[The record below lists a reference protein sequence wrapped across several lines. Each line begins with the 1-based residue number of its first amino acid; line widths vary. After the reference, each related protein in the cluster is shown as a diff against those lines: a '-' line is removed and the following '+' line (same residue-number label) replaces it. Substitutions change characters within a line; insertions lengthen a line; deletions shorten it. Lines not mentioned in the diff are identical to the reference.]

1 MGCGRAKRENLAW
14 RRAKREILGGGRAKR
29 AGRRWCVLVRA
40 KRACMKI
47 WPIARCP
54 EPLRQMSYLDVST
67 WEADVAVN
75 IRNFFAARF
84 ARGYA
89 R

>member
-1 MGCGRAKRENLAW
+1 MRGSDAVLGAA
-14 RRAKREILGGGRAKR
+14 LGGT
-29 AGRRWCVLVRA
+29 
-40 KRACMKI
+40 

>member
-1 MGCGRAKRENLAW
+1 MRPRSADSVSE
-14 RRAKREILGGGRAKR
+14 
-29 AGRRWCVLVRA
+29 VS
-40 KRACMKI
+40 

-89 R
+89 W